1 MAVEVD
7 GAGEAGAVLQGEVQ
21 CRDTVHR
28 DGAVQGLGVGGQLDL
43 CAVLARSAPAVG
55 GGVARNG
62 HQVGGA
68 VSLKKARRWE
78 KRDKNAKTQGRE
90 PLFEDFMNERPS
102 LSEQARGTA
111 VAENKKAT

>member
-7 GAGEAGAVLQGEVQ
+7 GAGETEAVLQGEVQ
-21 CRDTVHR
+21 CRDAVHR

-43 CAVLARSAPAVG
+43 CAVLARSAPAVRG
-55 GGVARNG
+55 RVARNG

-68 VSLKKARRWE
+68 VSLKKARKRK

-90 PLFEDFMNERPS
+90 PLFLRFH
-102 LSEQARGTA
+102 
-111 VAENKKAT
+111 